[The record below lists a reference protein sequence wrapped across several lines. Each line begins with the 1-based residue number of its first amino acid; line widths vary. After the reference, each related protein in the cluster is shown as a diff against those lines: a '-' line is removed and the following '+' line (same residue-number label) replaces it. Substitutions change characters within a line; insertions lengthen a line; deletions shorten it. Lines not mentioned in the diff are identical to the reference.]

1 MHLDKDIKFTLV
13 YRETMTV
20 KTSDGTRKEGY
31 KGHGEGSSKRTSEK
45 TNARGKREK
54 NSPQTKVVARRLPPT
69 MTEEEFLE
77 AVSPLAE
84 YDYFSFVPADKSL
97 GAHAFSRAYINFKNT
112 DDVFTFR
119 DRFDSYVF
127 VDKKGNEYP
136 AMVEYAPFQKI
147 PKRAGNKKK
156 DIRVGT
162 IDQDPDFMAFLESLE
177 KPESVQLPT
186 LEVVLEEIQAHE
198 RELKA
203 NNGIIKVK
211 TPLLEFIEQK
221 KAEKLRTKEE
231 RREERRRKEFERKK
245 AREED
250 KKKRKDFRDHREVKK
265 EEVREVKEDG
275 SVKVREVL
283 RPERGKE
290 PYAAEGR
297 QEKTK
302 QERDRE
308 RFEREKEKQRR
319 RDEERQKQREREK
332 ERREKEKQMRKEREK
347 EERMRRLEEKAKLK
361 EEDRARYRDEAREE
375 TAEDKK
381 NWKRREELREEAA
394 TEERTQTGKLE
405 GAKSKRYSE
414 GRRKEE
420 REREKRMKE
429 EKKRTEKEAKM
440 GEVEEEGNERQEE
453 KGGAGGGTKVK
464 EKEIITIKPKEA
476 SSPSQGE
483 TKEEE
488 KSPTK
493 HNQKEG
499 EVEKEGGQKEE
510 VRSEEKT
517 RKRREK
523 DPRAERRIRNKD
535 RPTMAL
541 YRPGQTRL
549 SANRAKQDRT
559 EADDTSSSSP
569 SPVMPSGG
577 GETNKKSTES
587 RKDEALGSGNPC
599 TPPKSPDGSQS
610 ENTTKEEALGGDKEG
625 AGWLGSGKTEDQSS
639 EIKRETTD
647 DIKVR
652 DGAEDMEMQDGRA
665 EANKEGKKYPGVK
678 SMTFRRSVSRE

>member
-1 MHLDKDIKFTLV
+1 
-13 YRETMTV
+13 MTV

-31 KGHGEGSSKRTSEK
+31 KSQGEGSSKRTSEK
-45 TNARGKREK
+45 PHNRGKREK
-54 NSPQTKVVARRLPPT
+54 NVPHTKVVARRLPPS

-84 YDYFSFVPADKSL
+84 YDYFIFVPADRSL
-97 GAHAFSRAYINFKNT
+97 GSYAFSRAYINFKNT

-147 PKRAGNKKK
+147 PKRIGNKKK
-156 DIRVGT
+156 DIRAGT

-177 KPESVQLPT
+177 KPETVQLPT

-245 AREED
+245 AREDD
-250 KKKRKDFRDHREVKK
+250 KKKRKDFRDHREMKK

-290 PYAAEGR
+290 SYAAEAR
-297 QEKTK
+297 QEKTR

-332 ERREKEKQMRKEREK
+332 ERREKEKQIRKERER
-347 EERMRRLEEKAKLK
+347 EERMRRLEEKTKLK
-361 EEDRARYRDEAREE
+361 EEDRGRYREDAREE
-375 TAEDKK
+375 TGEDKK
-381 NWKRREELREEAA
+381 GWKRREEAREDAQM
-394 TEERTQTGKLE
+394 EERTQSGKYE

-429 EKKRTEKEAKM
+429 EKRRTEKEAKV

-453 KGGAGGGTKVK
+453 RGGGGGGTKVK
-464 EKEIITIKPKEA
+464 EKEIVTIKPKET
-476 SSPSQGE
+476 SPPNQGE
-483 TKEEE
+483 MREEE
-488 KSPTK
+488 KPPVKYS
-493 HNQKEG
+493 QREG
-499 EVEKEGGQKEE
+499 EAEKEGAPKEE
-510 VRSEEKT
+510 FRPEEKI

-549 SANRAKQDRT
+549 SASRAKQDRA

-577 GETNKKSTES
+577 GETKETS
-587 RKDEALGSGNPC
+587 RKSSEPMKDDPPGSSSPSPPSP
-599 TPPKSPDGSQS
+599 PPKSEDSGPTESKA
-610 ENTTKEEALGGDKEG
+610 TEEVPETAIK
-625 AGWLGSGKTEDQSS
+625 WKQSS
-639 EIKRETTD
+639 VPEERSPEAKRETTD

-652 DGAEDMEMQDGRA
+652 DGAEHMEPQEGDVGGERGTEAANEGR
-665 EANKEGKKYPGVK
+665 KYPGVK
-678 SMTFRRSVSRE
+678 TMTFRRSVSRE